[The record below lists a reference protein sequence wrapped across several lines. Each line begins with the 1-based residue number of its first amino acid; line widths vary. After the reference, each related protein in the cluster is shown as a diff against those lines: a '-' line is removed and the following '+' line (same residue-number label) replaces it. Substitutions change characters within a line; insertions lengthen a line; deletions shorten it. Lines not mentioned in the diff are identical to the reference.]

1 MFMGQKFPATEREAA
16 GVPFGDMFKDLTR
29 PLFILVWFCM
39 ILTAGTELGAGSW
52 IPTIFNRV
60 TQSATQAGILQ
71 VVWINMVMYLMRQFG
86 HNVSHKIAPT
96 ALIAI
101 TSVVAAFGLY
111 MFSHAA
117 TVTAAFLWAGVFA
130 VGIAFWWPTMIGIT
144 SERFPRSGALGMA
157 VIGATGSFAT
167 ALSGPIM
174 GWLSATYGTDQ
185 VLPIWSGLPLLL
197 VVIFGAIYMVDKG
210 KGGYRAEKIS

>member
-1 MFMGQKFPATEREAA
+1 
-16 GVPFGDMFKDLTR
+16 
-29 PLFILVWFCM
+29 
-39 ILTAGTELGAGSW
+39 
-52 IPTIFNRV
+52 
-60 TQSATQAGILQ
+60 
-71 VVWINMVMYLMRQFG
+71 
-86 HNVSHKIAPT
+86 
-96 ALIAI
+96 
-101 TSVVAAFGLY
+101 
-111 MFSHAA
+111 
-117 TVTAAFLWAGVFA
+117 
-130 VGIAFWWPTMIGIT
+130 
-144 SERFPRSGALGMA
+144 MA

>member
-1 MFMGQKFPATEREAA
+1 
-16 GVPFGDMFKDLTR
+16 
-29 PLFILVWFCM
+29 
-39 ILTAGTELGAGSW
+39 
-52 IPTIFNRV
+52 
-60 TQSATQAGILQ
+60 
-71 VVWINMVMYLMRQFG
+71 
-86 HNVSHKIAPT
+86 
-96 ALIAI
+96 
-101 TSVVAAFGLY
+101 